1 MPVIPNLVSVIIP
14 NFNYA
19 EYLRESIDSVL
30 NQDYQAIEVIVVDDG
45 STDESL
51 EILKSYGSQIKWIE
65 ITNSGAPTARNFGL
79 MIAQGHYIAY
89 LDADDY
95 WVKTKISSQVRRL
108 LEAKTDLVYCK
119 MTVLD
124 IDANTST
131 VSEVSREGS
140 FKNEFLLHPARTP
153 FSPSTALMTRE
164 LVARAGMWDT
174 TFKSPAEDFDYFRRC
189 AKFTDIAIVDEA
201 LVIHRNHSKS
211 LTSAS
216 LSRYY
221 ADNRLG
227 LIKLFADEYPSLSFL
242 ARRKSWIKLN
252 IIFAKSF
259 LKSSRPVLFGRCILA
274 CILPINF

>member
-1 MPVIPNLVSVIIP
+1 MVIPNLVSVIIP
-14 NFNYA
+14 NYNYA

-45 STDESL
+45 STDGSL
-51 EILKSYGSQIKWIE
+51 EILKSYGSQIKVIE

-79 MIAQGHYIAY
+79 MISQGRYIAY

-95 WVKTKISSQVRRL
+95 WVETKISSQVRRL
-108 LEAKTDLVYCK
+108 LETKTDLVYCK

-124 IDANTST
+124 IDANTRT
-131 VSEVSREGS
+131 VSEVTREGS

-153 FSPSTALMTRE
+153 FSPSTALMTRD
-164 LVARAGMWDT
+164 LVARAGIWDT

-211 LTSAS
+211 LTSES

-221 ADNRLG
+221 EDNRLG
-227 LIKLFADEYPSLSFL
+227 LIKLFADEYPFLSFL

-252 IIFAKSF
+252 IVFAKSF
-259 LKSSRPVLFGRCILA
+259 LKSARLVSFGRCILA

>member
-1 MPVIPNLVSVIIP
+1 MIPHLVSVIIP
-14 NFNYA
+14 NYNYA

-30 NQDYQAIEVIVVDDG
+30 NQDYQAIEIIVVDDG

-51 EILKSYGSQIKWIE
+51 EILRSYGSQIKIIE

-95 WVKTKISSQVRRL
+95 WIKTKISSQVKRL
-108 LEAKTDLVYCK
+108 LETKADLVYCK

-131 VSEVSREGS
+131 VSDVSREGS
-140 FKNEFLLHPARTP
+140 FRNEFLLHPARTP
-153 FSPSTALMTRE
+153 FSPSAALMTRE

-189 AKFTDIAIVDEA
+189 AKFTDFTIVNES

-221 ADNRLG
+221 EDNRLG
-227 LIKLFADEYPSLSFL
+227 LIKLFADEYPTLSFL
-242 ARRKSWIKLN
+242 TRRTSWIKLN
-252 IIFAKSF
+252 IVFAKSF
-259 LKSSRPVLFGRCILA
+259 LKSSRLISSLRCMLK